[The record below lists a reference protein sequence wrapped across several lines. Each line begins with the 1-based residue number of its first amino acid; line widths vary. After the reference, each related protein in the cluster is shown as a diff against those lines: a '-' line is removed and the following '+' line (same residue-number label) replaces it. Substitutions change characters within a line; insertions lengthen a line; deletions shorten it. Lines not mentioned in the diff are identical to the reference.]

1 MKKTIA
7 LMTVAV
13 YVTLLVGCQGS
24 PVQTQWE
31 AENNRKAMLGLS
43 IGQPKADVVEVM
55 GQPRKTEAYIRD
67 GTNIEFW
74 LYLTEGIGIYNR
86 KMTDEHFTPLV
97 FENGKLAGWGR
108 NFYVERTQKYD
119 IKIDQT
125 IEQK

>member
-1 MKKTIA
+1 MKKKIV
-7 LMTVAV
+7 LMAMLA
-13 YVTLLVGCQGS
+13 LLVGCQGS
-24 PVQTQWE
+24 PIQTGWE
-31 AENNRKAMLGLS
+31 AGGNRKAMLGLS
-43 IGQPKADVVEVM
+43 IGQSKADVVEVM
-55 GQPRKTEAYIRD
+55 GQPRKTEAYSRD

-74 LYLTEGIGIYNR
+74 LYLTEGVGINR

-108 NFYVERTQKYD
+108 NYYVERTQKYD